1 VLTTARQAEV
11 PLRTIFAILKK
22 DVVDAIIHLRLLAF
36 IVMPILMSVLFGSLF
51 GGLQDSSVPV
61 GMTSEPGPA
70 VVVPV
75 YDAGESQIVHLLQAS
90 ELFEVRPV
98 ASLEEMQTVLTQE
111 QLSAG
116 LIVPQGFDMALVEGS
131 RPTLQLIVNDRQGGN
146 DAASRSSAQ
155 DEALRT
161 WLTRT
166 LWDRTGQP
174 FPSVVTAE
182 TLALKEKGPL
192 SQRQENMALWLVM
205 SLVTTGVY
213 VVPTLLIEEKQSWTL
228 NAVLTTPAS
237 YGELML
243 AKASVG
249 LVYGLLASGLI
260 LGLNDG
266 FATNAGLVIG
276 AVLLGALVLVEVG
289 LLLGSLF
296 DDMVTL
302 NTWSTLVMLALML
315 PGVLYGLSTS
325 GLFRLGILQWIVRLL
340 PTHYILEVVYIA
352 LSGQV
357 MPKRVGTDLGL
368 LGGLAILLLFLA
380 VAAQRR
386 LER

>member
-1 VLTTARQAEV
+1 
-11 PLRTIFAILKK
+11 LRTILAILKK
-22 DVVDAIIHLRLLAF
+22 DLIDAVVHRQLLVS
-36 IVMPILMSVLFGSLF
+36 IVTPILMSALFGSLF
-51 GGLQDSSVPV
+51 GGLQDSGVPV

-75 YDAGESQIVHLLQAS
+75 YDAGESQIIHLLQAS

-98 ASLEEMQTVLTQE
+98 ASPEEMPKVLAQE

-116 LIVPQGFDMALVEGS
+116 LIVPQGFDAALAEGN

-155 DEALRT
+155 GAALRA

-174 FPSVVTAE
+174 FPSVLTVE
-182 TLALKEKGPL
+182 TLAPKETGSLNK
-192 SQRQENMALWLVM
+192 RQENMALWLVM

-237 YGELML
+237 HGELML

-315 PGVLYGLSTS
+315 PGVSYGLSVS

-340 PTHYILEVVYIA
+340 PTHYLLEAVYTA

-357 MPKRVGTDLGL
+357 TLEHVGTDLGL
-368 LGGLAILLLFLA
+368 LGGLAILLLFLG
-380 VAAQRR
+380 VAAQRLR
-386 LER
+386 ER

>member
-1 VLTTARQAEV
+1 
-11 PLRTIFAILKK
+11 LRTILAILKK
-22 DVVDAIIHLRLLAF
+22 DLIDAVVHRQLLVS
-36 IVMPILMSVLFGSLF
+36 IVTPILMSALFGSLF
-51 GGLQDSSVPV
+51 GGLQDSGVPV

-75 YDAGESQIVHLLQAS
+75 YDAGESQIIHLLQAS

-98 ASLEEMQTVLTQE
+98 ASPEEMPKVLAQE

-116 LIVPQGFDMALVEGS
+116 LIVPQGFDAALAEGN

-155 DEALRT
+155 GAALRA

-174 FPSVVTAE
+174 FPSVLTVE
-182 TLALKEKGPL
+182 TLAPKETGSL
-192 SQRQENMALWLVM
+192 NQRQENMALWLVM

-237 YGELML
+237 HGELML

-315 PGVLYGLSTS
+315 PGVSYGLSVS

-340 PTHYILEVVYIA
+340 PTHYLLEAVYTA

-357 MPKRVGTDLGL
+357 TLERVGTDLGL
-368 LGGLAILLLFLA
+368 LGGLAILLLFLG
-380 VAAQRR
+380 VAAQRLR
-386 LER
+386 ER